1 MAPIVFGPIRPST
14 ASAGAGP
21 PQEGGTRFSISWMV
35 LMSLLRLAPPSPT
48 EAEIVRGMETSP
60 SAHRIHLR
68 GQLQH
73 RVEAHLLAFRAEVE
87 QAVDVEAQRAF
98 VGSLLLQGHAHSR
111 QSLLVQ
117 RDRALQRAP
126 DAVAVV
132 RAAQP
137 ERRIVGHAI
146 RQQRACTFLEHARD
160 QPTAFHRTFEK
171 RTPVPDPAW
180 RQWVAG
186 TLASRE
192 TRQGEATEGERS
204 ERWA

>member
-73 RVEAHLLAFRAEVE
+73 RVEAHLLVFRAEVE

-98 VGSLLLQGHAHSR
+98 VGSLLLQGHTHSR

-126 DAVAVV
+126 
-132 RAAQP
+132 
-137 ERRIVGHAI
+137 
-146 RQQRACTFLEHARD
+146 
-160 QPTAFHRTFEK
+160 
-171 RTPVPDPAW
+171 
-180 RQWVAG
+180 
-186 TLASRE
+186 
-192 TRQGEATEGERS
+192 RS
-204 ERWA
+204 EEPTSELQSLMRISYAVFCLTHNPPNTI